1 MNDIQF
7 AQDNNNILLTS
18 GSLFGGF
25 IAFQVGTYF
34 MNRYGRRPRTDEILG
49 STLKGLTKDYT
60 LYNYL
65 APVNHLLVGP
75 AGVWV
80 IEPYYQRGTIGYDPK
95 HSRWTQSG
103 GGFYVAYMKIFGQEG
118 LGRPDLEIKADL
130 DSLGS
135 AFKKALGDD
144 APEINAVMVLTDP
157 RTEVNADDAPRPTM
171 KVKELK
177 EFLRKYAK
185 EHPLPAEQVK
195 RITAALPEESIE

>member
-1 MNDIQF
+1 
-7 AQDNNNILLTS
+7 
-18 GSLFGGF
+18 
-25 IAFQVGTYF
+25 
-34 MNRYGRRPRTDEILG
+34 
-49 STLKGLTKDYT
+49 
-60 LYNYL
+60 
-65 APVNHLLVGP
+65 
-75 AGVWV
+75 
-80 IEPYYQRGTIGYDPK
+80 
-95 HSRWTQSG
+95 
-103 GGFYVAYMKIFGQEG
+103 MKIFGQEG